1 MTFAVK
7 VTGHVKSVVD
17 AELPGLVGSL
27 VASGITAEDPTLW
40 GPAAEDEASR
50 RLGWVQAVSV
60 SRPLVP
66 V

>member
-1 MTFAVK
+1 MTFEVK

-27 VASGITAEDPTLW
+27 VASGITAGDASLW

-60 SRPLVP
+60 SRPL
-66 V
+66 